1 MNPMTA
7 RRGLLLLIVA
17 AALLA
22 ACRVDTTV
30 GIELHRDGS
39 GRVRVHVALDED
51 ARRRVPVAAIKLDDL
66 RGAGW
71 RVSRDATSVTVEKSF
86 ARAVD
91 LASTLRELSGSSLL
105 LRDVSATRRASFFR
119 TRFAVRVDV
128 DLRELGV
135 GVPSDPDLENRLRL
149 LGLDPSVV
157 ELKLDAPLRNAVG
170 LQLFVAMPDGR
181 VRSWSVPAGGR
192 VDARATSTLA
202 NGGRTTWLIA
212 AVALAGVAL
221 VALTIAL
228 IPPFRRR
235 SRRNGAEEVTPPR
248 PVDASAPPAP
258 QPEEAS
264 P

>member
-1 MNPMTA
+1 
-7 RRGLLLLIVA
+7 
-17 AALLA
+17 
-22 ACRVDTTV
+22 
-30 GIELHRDGS
+30 
-39 GRVRVHVALDED
+39 
-51 ARRRVPVAAIKLDDL
+51 VP
-66 RGAGW
+66 
-71 RVSRDATSVTVEKSF
+71 
-86 ARAVD
+86 
-91 LASTLRELSGSSLL
+91 
-105 LRDVSATRRASFFR
+105 
-119 TRFAVRVDV
+119 
-128 DLRELGV
+128 
-135 GVPSDPDLENRLRL
+135 P
-149 LGLDPSVV
+149 
-157 ELKLDAPLRNAVG
+157 
-170 LQLFVAMPDGR
+170 
-181 VRSWSVPAGGR
+181 GGR